1 MSSPKSFTGV
11 CRTAVSLAAVAA
23 ALLCGGVQAAPVVA
37 FNPSSAHANV
47 GDLVTVDVGISGLGA
62 EVLSAFDLDV
72 LFNPAVVGAAGPITF
87 NSTALGGPWLFG
99 QQLTPGVQ
107 AGDGNALTLDDDA
120 LAAVQ
125 ASDTFV
131 IMTLSF
137 TALADGATQ
146 LSFGLDPDFERAVF
160 GRADANGDAQALNAQ
175 FGTACIAVGNGSCAV
190 PEPASLALV
199 GLALAGLLLPSAARR
214 RTRPAAPARP
224 G

>member
-1 MSSPKSFTGV
+1 MISPKSFTGL
-11 CRTAVSLAAVAA
+11 CRAAASVAATTA
-23 ALLCGGVQAAPVVA
+23 ALLCGGAQAAPVVA
-37 FNPSSAHANV
+37 FNPSTSHANV
-47 GDLVTVDVGISGLGA
+47 GDLVTIDVGISGLGA

-72 LFNPAVVGAAGPITF
+72 LFNPAIVVAAGPIVF
-87 NSTALGGPWLFG
+87 NGAALGGPWLFG

-146 LSFGLDPDFERAVF
+146 LRFGPDLDFERAVF
-160 GRADANGDAQALNAQ
+160 GRADANGDAQLLNAS
-175 FGTACIAVGNGSCAV
+175 FGTACIAVGSGSCAV
-190 PEPASLALV
+190 PEPGSLALV
-199 GLALAGLLLPSAARR
+199 GLALGALLLPPALRR
-214 RTRPAAPARP
+214 RARP
-224 G
+224 DPLTAG